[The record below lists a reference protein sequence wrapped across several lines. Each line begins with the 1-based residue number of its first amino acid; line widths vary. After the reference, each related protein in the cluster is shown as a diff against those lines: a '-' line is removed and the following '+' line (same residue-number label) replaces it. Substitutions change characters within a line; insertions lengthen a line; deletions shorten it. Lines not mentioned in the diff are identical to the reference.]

1 MVTYSGTS
9 STANDIY
16 AFYGIRFVCAVCRAD
31 GPEHAHTDIRRYSPS
46 RISVE
51 RNYFNDSYLFQFICH
66 GEEENLAISTTDLAA
81 ISEDSIIRR
90 EYIEVFANSPLLSV
104 AQARRRLAEVNRGIG
119 NEIGGTFRRLH
130 DAFLEDSGLAGTFA
144 HLRDDLLQ
152 AALLE
157 DTAPKPSP
165 IVKNNRIVSGRD
177 RTADHRDRV
186 LSRRLRPRKE

>member
-1 MVTYSGTS
+1 MVTYYGTP
-9 STANDIY
+9 STADSIY
-16 AFYGIRFVCAVCRAD
+16 SFYGIQFVCAVCRAD
-31 GPEHAHTDIRRYSPS
+31 DAEHEHTDATHYRPS
-46 RISVE
+46 WVSVD
-51 RNYFNDSYLFQFICH
+51 RDYFSDSYVFRFICH
-66 GEEENLAISTTDLAA
+66 GEEENLAVRTRDLAQ
-81 ISEDSIIRR
+81 ISEGAIIRR
-90 EYIEVFANSPLLSV
+90 EYIEVFANSPLLPV
-104 AQARRRLAEVNRGIG
+104 VQARRRLSEVNRGIG

-177 RTADHRDRV
+177 RTADHRERV